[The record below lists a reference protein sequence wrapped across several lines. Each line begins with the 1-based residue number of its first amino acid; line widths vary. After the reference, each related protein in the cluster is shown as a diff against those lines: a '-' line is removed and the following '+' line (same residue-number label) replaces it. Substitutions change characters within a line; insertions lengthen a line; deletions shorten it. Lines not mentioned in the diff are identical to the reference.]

1 MIFKVFYK
9 ACEKRRFLS
18 PYSDFFHMSS
28 DIGYAFLILS
38 MTIVMGFLAIILAKR
53 YKISQ
58 VIFLMLFGLLLGP
71 GLHIIDVGPGSVI
84 RQIYPFMS
92 ALALIILLF
101 DGGISLNIFNVF
113 NTITESAIFTAT
125 VFILSMLS
133 ALILVPVYHMDMLD
147 ALFIGAL
154 LSGVSS
160 AIVIAL
166 LDKIKVDGET
176 KSLLTLE
183 SVLNDSLVII
193 AVFLLIQLHENTA
206 SVSPEGVIKNLGIS
220 IIISTV
226 IGGALAY
233 AWNEVLKFLREY
245 ELDYMLTLAVLFL
258 TYFFAEFFG
267 GNGGL
272 AVFVFGLVFGNLHN
286 LPSHLLSFSI
296 LQRERIKGF
305 QEEVTF
311 FTRTFFFTYIGLLFP
326 LSNIQPEVVMMSLLL
341 TGVFIIV
348 RYIST
353 KLILNKKNIPTG
365 LVVGM
370 MPRGLAAAVGVGLL
384 IQNNIYIP
392 NIEQI
397 VFSVI
402 FLTNLIA
409 TFFVFEYESKNDAE
423 INLDDEKEFVKKLAA
438 EESEEKEEGK
448 EEEKIKEQM
457 KEHDEKEHIQRTE

>member
-1 MIFKVFYK
+1 
-9 ACEKRRFLS
+9 
-18 PYSDFFHMSS
+18 MSS

-38 MTIVMGFLAIILAKR
+38 MTIGMGFLAIILAKR

-71 GLHIIDVGPGSVI
+71 GLHIIDVGSGSVI

-101 DGGISLNIFNVF
+101 DGGVSLNIFNVF
-113 NTITESAIFTAT
+113 NTITESVIFTAT
-125 VFILSMLS
+125 VFIFSMLS
-133 ALILVPVYHMDMLD
+133 SLILVPIYHINIFD

-166 LDKIKVDGET
+166 LDKIKVDEDT

-193 AVFLLIQLHENTA
+193 AVFLLIQLHENA
-206 SVSPEGVIKNLGIS
+206 ALVSPEGVIKSLGVS

-226 IGGALAY
+226 IGSALAY
-233 AWNEVLKFLREY
+233 GWNKVLKFLKEY

-286 LPSHLLSFSI
+286 LPSQLLSFSI

-326 LSNIQPEVVMMSLLL
+326 LSNISLQVVMMSLLL

-353 KLILNKKNIPTG
+353 KLILNNKNVPSE

-384 IQNNIYIP
+384 IQHNIHIP

-409 TFFVFEYESKNDAE
+409 TFFVFEYGRKNEA
-423 INLDDEKEFVKKLAA
+423 INIDDEKEFVKELAA
-438 EESEEKEEGK
+438 EESKEEDGKLEKEDS
-448 EEEKIKEQM
+448 KEQM
-457 KEHDEKEHIQRTE
+457 KEDDEKEHIQRIE